1 MKIQDTVRVVLL
13 NPAGKALLFKA
24 SGGDLVDPNKPIRG
38 AFWFTPGGR
47 IEEGERPEQAVTREI
62 WEETGIDGCD
72 AGPMIGYGEQVLE
85 WKGVPTLLRERFYCV
100 RVWSDRVSTKNLT
113 RDEKAIFEAHRWW
126 SSDEMRSSGEV
137 FLPSCMPDLIDELL
151 AGPIARVKEID
162 LSTPET

>member
-1 MKIQDTVRVVLL
+1 MKTQDTVRVVIL
-13 NPAGKALLFKA
+13 NGPGQALMFKA
-24 SGGDLVDPNKPIRG
+24 SGGDLVDPNKPIRR

-62 WEETGIDGCD
+62 WEETGIDRCD

-85 WKGVPTLLRERFYCV
+85 WKGVPTLLRERFYSV

-126 SSDEMRSSGEV
+126 RSEEMR
-137 FLPSCMPDLIDELL
+137 
-151 AGPIARVKEID
+151 ARVR
-162 LSTPET
+162 SFSPPACQT